1 MRDVGMG
8 ELTANR
14 GAIVELCRQ
23 FGVRTLTAFGTG
35 AVGDGSAGV
44 SETGDGEMHFL
55 ADIGP
60 VDDLCRMDSFVG
72 LKASLEHLLGRPVQL
87 LGPVALQDPDV
98 VEAILRTGCDLNPA

>member
-1 MRDVGMG
+1 MRDVGMRD
-8 ELTANR
+8 LTINR

-35 AVGDGSAGV
+35 VAGDESPGAP
-44 SETGDGEMHFL
+44 EPGDGELHFV

-72 LKASLEHLLGRPVQL
+72 LKASLELLLGRPVQL

-98 VEAILRTGCDLNPA
+98 VEAILHTGCDLYQA